1 MAGLFK
7 RFSEKFFRPNVFP
20 RGLAEKQKGQNMRI
34 LLVEDEKDLSMIIR
48 QGLEE
53 EGYVV
58 DVAHDGEEGLYMAEN
73 FPVDAIILDIMLPL
87 LDGLSVLSALRKK
100 GNMTP
105 VILLTARDALLDKI
119 KGLDTGA
126 DDYLTKP
133 FVFGELLARVR
144 SLLRRKATVKET
156 VIRIGDLEI
165 NTASHEVRRA
175 GKVITLSAREY
186 ALLEY
191 LAYKKDTVVTRT
203 EIVEH
208 IYSEDSD
215 MDSNVVDVYIN
226 YLRNKIDKD
235 FKKKLIH
242 TVRGAGYILKEE

>member
-1 MAGLFK
+1 
-7 RFSEKFFRPNVFP
+7 
-20 RGLAEKQKGQNMRI
+20 MRI
-34 LLVEDEKDLSMIIR
+34 LLVEDEKDLAMIIK

-58 DVAHDGEEGLYMAEN
+58 DVAHDGEEGLYMAQN

-105 VILLTARDALLDKI
+105 VLLLTARDALLDKI

-133 FVFGELLARVR
+133 FVFEELLARVR
-144 SLLRRKATVKET
+144 SLLRRKAAVKEA
-156 VIRIGDLEI
+156 VIRVGDLEI
-165 NTASHEVRRA
+165 NTASHEVKRA
-175 GKVITLSAREY
+175 GKEITLSAREY

-191 LAYKKDTVVTRT
+191 LAYKKDNVVSRT

-208 IYSEDSD
+208 IYNEESD

-242 TVRGAGYILKEE
+242 TVRGAGYMLKED

>member
-1 MAGLFK
+1 
-7 RFSEKFFRPNVFP
+7 
-20 RGLAEKQKGQNMRI
+20 MRI
-34 LLVEDEKDLSMIIR
+34 LLVEDEKDLAMIVK

-73 FPVDAIILDIMLPL
+73 YPVDAVILDIMLPL
-87 LDGLSVLSALRKK
+87 MDGLTVLSNMRKK
-100 GNMTP
+100 GIATP

-133 FVFGELLARVR
+133 FVFEELLARVR
-144 SLLRRKATVKET
+144 SLLRRKATVKEA
-156 VIRIGDLEI
+156 VIRIADLEI
-165 NTASHEVRRA
+165 NTASHEVKRG
-175 GKVITLSAREY
+175 GKSIALSAKEY

-191 LAYKKDTVVTRT
+191 LAYKKNTVVSRT
-203 EIVEH
+203 DIVEH
-208 IYSEDSD
+208 IYHEDTD

-226 YLRNKIDKD
+226 YIRNKIDKD
-235 FKKKLIH
+235 FKVKLIQ
-242 TVRGAGYILKEE
+242 TIRGAGYMLKEE

>member
-1 MAGLFK
+1 
-7 RFSEKFFRPNVFP
+7 
-20 RGLAEKQKGQNMRI
+20 MRI
-34 LLVEDEKDLSMIIR
+34 LLVEDEKDLAMIVK

-73 FPVDAIILDIMLPL
+73 YPIDAVILDIMLPL
-87 LDGLSVLSALRKK
+87 MDGLTVLSNMRKK
-100 GNMTP
+100 GIATP

-133 FVFGELLARVR
+133 FVFEELLARVR
-144 SLLRRKATVKET
+144 SLLRRKATVKEA
-156 VIRIGDLEI
+156 VIRIADLEI
-165 NTASHEVRRA
+165 NTASHEVKRE
-175 GKVITLSAREY
+175 GKAIALSAKEY

-191 LAYKKDTVVTRT
+191 LAYKKNAVVSRT
-203 EIVEH
+203 DIVEH
-208 IYSEDSD
+208 IYHEDTD

-235 FKKKLIH
+235 FKVKLIQ
-242 TVRGAGYILKEE
+242 TVRGAGYMLKEE

>member
-1 MAGLFK
+1 
-7 RFSEKFFRPNVFP
+7 
-20 RGLAEKQKGQNMRI
+20 MRI
-34 LLVEDEKDLSMIIR
+34 LLVEDEKDLASIVK

-58 DVAHDGEEGLYMAEN
+58 DVANDGEEGLYMAEN
-73 FPVDAIILDIMLPL
+73 FPADAVILDIMLPVV
-87 LDGLSVLSALRKK
+87 DGLTVLSTMRRK
-100 GNMTP
+100 GIATP

-133 FVFGELLARVR
+133 FVFEELLARVR
-144 SLLRRKATVKET
+144 SLLRRKATVKEA
-156 VIRIGDLEI
+156 VIRIADLEI
-165 NTASHEVRRA
+165 NTASHEVKRG
-175 GKVITLSAREY
+175 GKAVTLSAKEY

-191 LAYKKDTVVTRT
+191 LAYRKGSVVTRS

-208 IYSEDSD
+208 IYHEDTE

-235 FKKKLIH
+235 FKPKLIH
-242 TVRGAGYILKEE
+242 TVRGAGYMLKEEG

>member
-1 MAGLFK
+1 
-7 RFSEKFFRPNVFP
+7 
-20 RGLAEKQKGQNMRI
+20 MRI
-34 LLVEDEKDLSMIIR
+34 LLVEDEKDLAGIIR

-73 FPVDAIILDIMLPL
+73 YPVDAMVLDIMLPL
-87 LDGLSVLSALRKK
+87 MDGLTVLSAMRRK
-100 GNMTP
+100 GINTP

-133 FVFGELLARVR
+133 FVFEELLARVR
-144 SLLRRKATVKET
+144 SLLRRKTEVKQA
-156 VIRIGDLEI
+156 VIRIADLEI
-165 NTASHEVRRA
+165 NTASHEVKRG
-175 GKVITLSAREY
+175 GKPVTLSAKEY

-191 LAYKKDTVVTRT
+191 LAYKRDTVVSRT
-203 EIVEH
+203 DIVEH
-208 IYSEDSD
+208 IYHEDSE

-235 FKKKLIH
+235 HKNKLIH